1 MGSRACGSPR
11 LGRGSQPGSPVQGAA
26 SDPAAWGYPAVAP
39 ATPGL
44 WAGPGAP
51 ALGVTA
57 LGVPTLPEGGRARRW
72 QPVHRLTGRDSGS
85 RGQCRA
91 PAPGR
96 RLAEPEA
103 WVRAGLPGRAWLG
116 PRGILEVWGLGQA
129 GSQEPSQRGGPG
141 GPAQGQC
148 AAVLRESGAPP
159 ASGRPGAW
167 GGRGRG
173 PHHERLPRPG
183 PPVLWDKP
191 RSQTQMRTQCGPV
204 ESSEAHGPSW
214 RTRGAA

>member
-1 MGSRACGSPR
+1 M
-11 LGRGSQPGSPVQGAA
+11 QGAA

-57 LGVPTLPEGGRARRW
+57 LGVPTLPKGGRARRW